1 MFFINRDIS
10 VLPTDNRPLSQ
21 KNSLDDMFK
30 IRLPLYRKFCDFEID
45 GNGTIEEVA
54 QRILERIDSK

>member
-1 MFFINRDIS
+1 
-10 VLPTDNRPLSQ
+10 
-21 KNSLDDMFK
+21 MFK

-45 GNGTIEEVA
+45 GNGSIEEVA